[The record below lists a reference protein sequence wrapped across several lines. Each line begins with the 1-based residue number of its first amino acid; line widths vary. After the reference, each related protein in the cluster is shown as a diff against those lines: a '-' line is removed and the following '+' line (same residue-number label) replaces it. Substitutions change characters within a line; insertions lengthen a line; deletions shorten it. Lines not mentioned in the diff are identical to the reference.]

1 MANNTFVSTNAI
13 GNREDL
19 ADYISIVARE
29 EAPFYNMCRKTKAT
43 ATLHEWQTDTLAEPQ
58 ENANVEGFVAEP
70 EQIEATTRLSNST
83 QIFSKSIS
91 VSNTQETVNKA
102 GRKSELAYQ
111 MDKRIREMMRDV
123 ELALVGNQT
132 PSAGSSGSARYLRPL
147 EGWYSTN
154 TSRGTGGADGTS
166 TTAATD
172 GTARALTQALV
183 DDVLQ
188 SIYES
193 GGGANRQL
201 TIMVAPKQKKNFSS
215 FINTSST
222 SGYEKTRFASIDD
235 RKVYNDTF
243 DIYESDFGDV
253 KVVINP
259 QMKNANSLLNRE
271 RTLHIIDPEYWA
283 VAELRPVRSEVLAK
297 RGDSEERLLT
307 AELTLEARNERASG
321 VVADLS

>member
-1 MANNTFVSTNAI
+1 MANNTFVSSNAV

-19 ADYISIVARE
+19 ADYISVVARE

-58 ENANVEGFVAEP
+58 ENAQVEGFVAESQQLDP
-70 EQIEATTRLSNST
+70 TTRLSNNT

-102 GRKSELAYQ
+102 GRKSEIAYQ
-111 MDKRIREMMRDV
+111 MDKKIREMMRDV

-147 EGWYSTN
+147 EGWYATN
-154 TSRGTGGADGTS
+154 TSRGSGGANGSS
-166 TTAATD
+166 TAAATD
-172 GTARALTQALV
+172 GTARSLTQALL
-183 DDVLQ
+183 DDVIQ

-193 GGGANRQL
+193 GGGANRML
-201 TIMVAPKQKKNFSS
+201 TIMVAPKQKKNVSAFV
-215 FINTSST
+215 NTSSV
-222 SGYEKTRFASIDD
+222 SGYEKTRFSSIDD
-235 RKVYNDTF
+235 SKVYNDTF
-243 DIYESDFGDV
+243 DIYESDFGDL

-259 QMKNANSLLNRE
+259 QMKNANASLNRE
-271 RTLHIIDPEYWA
+271 RTLHVIDPEYWA

-297 RGDSEERLLT
+297 RGDSEERLIT
-307 AELTLEARNERASG
+307 TELTLEARNERSSG